1 VVLGLLVLASRL
13 ACILRTLC
21 EESFDTWV
29 FSIRFFIRLV
39 TQLLPFV
46 PFNLELLCLSLC
58 VLFCLW
64 QTAPTRPH
72 VRAWLFHTQLILL
85 KLSFHFLH
93 PYPILI
99 HLLICWLFQHP
110 FSPRYSLAVDM
121 CFCVDFVKGIIVK
134 VILMYLYVSL
144 FRAGQC
150 TDLFQLLFF
159 LTDFSYGLFGGVL
172 CISNPPFMWFVG

>member
-1 VVLGLLVLASRL
+1 MCLVLSMTNCPHAATRKGLTFPHPAHPSQ
-13 ACILRTLC
+13 T
-21 EESFDTWV
+21 V
-29 FSIRFFIRLV
+29 FSFSSSS
-39 TQLLPFV
+39 LP
-46 PFNLELLCLSLC
+46 
-58 VLFCLW
+58 
-64 QTAPTRPH
+64 
-72 VRAWLFHTQLILL
+72 RAEGRDDDEAILG
-85 KLSFHFLH
+85 SVH

-110 FSPRYSLAVDM
+110 FSPRYSLAVYM

-150 TDLFQLLFF
+150 IDLFRLLFF